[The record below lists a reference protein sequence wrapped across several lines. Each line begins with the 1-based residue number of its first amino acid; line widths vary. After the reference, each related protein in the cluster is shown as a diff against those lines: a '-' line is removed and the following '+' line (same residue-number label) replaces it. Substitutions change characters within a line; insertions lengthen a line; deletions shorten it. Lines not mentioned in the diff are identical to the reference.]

1 MAAISGSTRPHVLSA
16 QAYGIFEKLLTLVA
30 QRVSDGRVLRLI
42 EAMLTADSYGEGQ
55 LFPTERGTPQ
65 GGVASPLLSN
75 ILLTPFDREMRRKGY
90 QLTRYADDWV
100 ITCASAAEARA
111 ALEAASR
118 ALKELGV
125 TINPQKTRIVHVRH
139 GFEFLGYKIK
149 RGSRPMSL
157 PTSKIKT
164 TTRRGSLYAY
174 PREKSINHF
183 KEQIRRLTRRHAPVS
198 TQELIQQ
205 VNPVVRGW
213 GHHYK
218 RAHVRKLFH
227 RLDGWLVRRIWSHRH
242 RKWRCCGW
250 RTLPRRQLYGEY
262 GLVNLVAMIPS
273 IATQRA
279 ASS

>member
-1 MAAISGSTRPHVLSA
+1 M
-16 QAYGIFEKLLTLVA
+16 
-30 QRVSDGRVLRLI
+30 
-42 EAMLTADSYGEGQ
+42 
-55 LFPTERGTPQ
+55 
-65 GGVASPLLSN
+65 
-75 ILLTPFDREMRRKGY
+75 
-90 QLTRYADDWV
+90 
-100 ITCASAAEARA
+100 
-111 ALEAASR
+111 
-118 ALKELGV
+118 

-149 RGSRPMSL
+149 RGRRPMNL

-164 TTRRGSLYAY
+164 STRRGSLYAY

-183 KEQIRRLTRRHAPVS
+183 KQQIRRLTRRHAPVS

-250 RTLPRRQLYGEY
+250 KTLPRSKLYGEY
-262 GLVNLVAMIPS
+262 GLVNLISMIPS
-273 IATQRA
+273 IAARRA